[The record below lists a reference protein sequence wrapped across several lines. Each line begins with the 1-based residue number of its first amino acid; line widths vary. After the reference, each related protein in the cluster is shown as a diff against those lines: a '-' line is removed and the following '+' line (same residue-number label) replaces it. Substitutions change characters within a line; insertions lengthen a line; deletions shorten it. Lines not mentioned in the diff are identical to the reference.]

1 VIAGTTNSGSIGPV
15 KNVYINPIYMDVSLP
30 EGQIFEQEV
39 GTDDNVFIF
48 VIEGEL
54 SVGDSLRKIEHRQ
67 MGILR
72 GGDQVVVTA
81 NEETRFLLVAAH
93 PLNEPVARGGPFV
106 MNTKAEVLQAFEY
119 FRNNRFHTGG

>member
-1 VIAGTTNSGSIGPV
+1 
-15 KNVYINPIYMDVSLP
+15 MDVSLP